1 MLTHDLS
8 YFLVNTFLVMM
19 VFKICTDYVISWK
32 LKGEHTSKVTPLY
45 TAFLHN
51 IKPSKYRTGIQFN
64 NSVLVVEQN
73 IYATRIVNAYIAY
86 DLDHWPKILL

>member
-8 YFLVNTFLVMM
+8 YFLVKTFLVMM
-19 VFKICTDYVISWK
+19 VFKICTDYVISWE
-32 LKGEHTSKVTPLY
+32 LKGEYTSKVTPFY

-51 IKPSKYRTGIQFN
+51 IKPSEYRTGMQFN

-73 IYATRIVNAYIAY
+73 IYATRIVNVYISY